1 MASGVFF
8 VRLSFSH
15 RVGFMLL
22 FMNQSHIKFVG
33 TAIWRREK
41 VVFWSWGERVRS
53 SNSRAMQ
60 QKRAFLVNVGA
71 AYY

>member
-1 MASGVFF
+1 
-8 VRLSFSH
+8 
-15 RVGFMLL
+15 
-22 FMNQSHIKFVG
+22 MNRSHIKFVG

-41 VVFWSWGERVRS
+41 VVFRSWGERVRS

-60 QKRAFLVNVGA
+60 QKRAFSVRVDA